1 MAQQIEITGEIHVDL
16 DDYASELREKE
27 PSEPR
32 LLSLRQALEAPEPL
46 SRQQRRALAE
56 GVLCDLLS
64 SYEVS
69 IASEIQYSLGRD
81 YTNIEHLPSKQSPF
95 EVSIRFSRGSLL
107 YTVTITIF
115 DIAGPALAKTGFG
128 SLMVAAVEPVAL
140 KRVQKVCEATKSIT
154 SHVRRVVDRSIPETG
169 IASAAIW
176 TDDKIRDLT
185 DRITQLSARL
195 DATRHY
201 RQIRGLMLLLL
212 GLFMANFAALIAIA
226 HKIGL
231 F

>member
-95 EVSIRFSRGSLL
+95 EVSI
-107 YTVTITIF
+107 
-115 DIAGPALAKTGFG
+115 
-128 SLMVAAVEPVAL
+128 
-140 KRVQKVCEATKSIT
+140 
-154 SHVRRVVDRSIPETG
+154 
-169 IASAAIW
+169 
-176 TDDKIRDLT
+176 
-185 DRITQLSARL
+185 
-195 DATRHY
+195 
-201 RQIRGLMLLLL
+201 
-212 GLFMANFAALIAIA
+212 
-226 HKIGL
+226 
-231 F
+231 